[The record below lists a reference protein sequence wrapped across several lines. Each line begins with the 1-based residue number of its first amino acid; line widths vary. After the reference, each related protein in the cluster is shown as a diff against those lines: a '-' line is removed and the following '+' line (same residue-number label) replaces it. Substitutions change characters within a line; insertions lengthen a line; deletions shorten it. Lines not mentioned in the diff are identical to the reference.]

1 MPSML
6 SLEVLVV
13 QQTPSSQCLFFLE
26 LSSSRCN
33 GEGENLGNFVKV
45 VKTLVVIST
54 SNNVV
59 KRCNKLTA
67 SPGGHVSSKL

>member
-1 MPSML
+1 
-6 SLEVLVV
+6 
-13 QQTPSSQCLFFLE
+13 
-26 LSSSRCN
+26 
-33 GEGENLGNFVKV
+33 
-45 VKTLVVIST
+45 LVVIST